1 MAADENAPTVRGG
14 AARARRVMA
23 ALPPPQSVERYRRR
37 SEGVIAEPPSPT
49 SPTAP
54 TEIFSTAVPSQ
65 PTEED
70 RPQRAVHAARGR
82 RDALRWGAGRN
93 GVEET
98 SSADR
103 AGRKAQRTLQR
114 ELLTHVAVVRF
125 AALAAAAFAKWR
137 FERALDLL
145 RWKSQITL
153 ARWVRRLRLLLRLRF
168 VVRLARG
175 CPLGFVVF
183 ARVWRKRFAR
193 RRIKWF
199 LREVAQCVRLRT
211 ARVRLLRATR
221 KVQRC
226 YRGFAACTKARLL
239 VLGVLW
245 DKCIVAEESRLRG
258 IRRRE
263 LKAEA
268 SKPALLPAP
277 LGESNESNGGSNGGK
292 KRLTLQEQR
301 KKYDD
306 RRLKLQSDAVE
317 AMRQK
322 REKSADQRADRR
334 WGHIDGRMAQLR
346 ARLLGKVRL
355 VDYKSADDIPP
366 VTVDEAAR
374 LHRLSGVLRLLRAAH
389 RRSED
394 AKEGVRDAP
403 RRFSLQDAADFLN
416 LEDERHDPP
425 PLPTGRARAWP
436 TVAFF
441 VAPRQAGRPSATLR
455 ERVKDAVRCAL
466 DAQVAGR
473 RALAYDDATSR
484 DDHFAS
490 RDSLSHISQLS

>member
-1 MAADENAPTVRGG
+1 
-14 AARARRVMA
+14 MA

-82 RDALRWGAGRN
+82 RDALRWG
-93 GVEET
+93 
-98 SSADR
+98 
-103 AGRKAQRTLQR
+103 RKAQRTLQR

-168 VVRLARG
+168 V
-175 CPLGFVVF
+175 
-183 ARVWRKRFAR
+183 
-193 RRIKWF
+193 
-199 LREVAQCVRLRT
+199 
-211 ARVRLLRATR
+211 
-221 KVQRC
+221 VQRC

-416 LEDERHDPP
+416 LEDERQK
-425 PLPTGRARAWP
+425 TASFAVVVAWP